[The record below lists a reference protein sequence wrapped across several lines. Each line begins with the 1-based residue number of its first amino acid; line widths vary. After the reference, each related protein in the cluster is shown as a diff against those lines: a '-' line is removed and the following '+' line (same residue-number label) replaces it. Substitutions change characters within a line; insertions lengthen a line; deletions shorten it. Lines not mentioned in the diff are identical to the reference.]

1 MVSGPKIEHVRKVRM
16 LYKTVLRL
24 HRGFPNAAM
33 KELGDGYAKDEFKRH
48 KEADPT
54 QTRIFMDEW
63 TKYAIDVSKQLGIK
77 GPRTAKPIGSK
88 MSELQVDS
96 LSEEQIVQLYE
107 LYQETV
113 KASEEEAKKN

>member
-1 MVSGPKIEHVRKVRM
+1 MSGPKIEHVRKVRM
-16 LYKTVLRL
+16 LYKTILRL

-33 KELGDGYAKDEFKRH
+33 KELGDGYAKDEFRRH

-63 TKYAIDVSKQLGIK
+63 TTYAINLSKQLGIK
-77 GPRTAKPIGSK
+77 GPKTAKPVGSK
-88 MSELQVDS
+88 MSELHVDS

-107 LYQETV
+107 LYQETI
-113 KASEEEAKKN
+113 KKPSEAN